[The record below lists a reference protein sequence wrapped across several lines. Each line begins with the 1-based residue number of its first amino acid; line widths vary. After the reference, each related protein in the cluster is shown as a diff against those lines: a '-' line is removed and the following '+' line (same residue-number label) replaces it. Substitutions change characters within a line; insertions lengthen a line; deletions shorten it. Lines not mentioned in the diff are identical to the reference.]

1 MIARE
6 QRARAHVRVN
16 VRHAML
22 HMTSSNLCVAHG
34 LAAACETLLPHLCVR
49 VHAPAEMQSAVVR
62 TNKCA
67 MDSYWSS
74 ACSAQHNRP
83 LWQLQQANSA
93 ACMFAVSDCSQCL
106 QLKLCCVPLHASL
119 RRS

>member
-1 MIARE
+1 M
-6 QRARAHVRVN
+6 
-16 VRHAML
+16 
-22 HMTSSNLCVAHG
+22 
-34 LAAACETLLPHLCVR
+34 
-49 VHAPAEMQSAVVR
+49 
-62 TNKCA
+62 NKCA

-106 QLKLCCVPLHASL
+106 QLKLCCVPLHAPL
-119 RRS
+119 RHG